1 MAEDTA
7 EVVASTLSAAASGDE
22 SDARWEASSPGSQM
36 KRRIMGSLEK
46 RDPTRDADVD
56 VEHDTDEHDTEEH
69 DTEVP
74 DYE

>member
-1 MAEDTA
+1 
-7 EVVASTLSAAASGDE
+7 
-22 SDARWEASSPGSQM
+22 M